1 MILRG
6 YDDGMRI
13 ELVGGMGI
21 GKTTLCN
28 VLTEIGYNCILE
40 DLGENPFL
48 AKMYDDPDGFRFP
61 SQMWFVLSKYAE
73 LQAELKSNEINV
85 IDQSVLNVRA
95 YTNLLFKNSTD
106 TKAMGIINQLF
117 DYIDDKFGVPDLQIY
132 LKASPEIQM
141 KRIRARGRDY
151 ELDVDIKYLTDLKHE
166 IESLIE
172 QGRAQ
177 GHQIIEIDTDDIF
190 LADHHVFAAQLAQDI
205 ASRLQF
211 CINPIMIKTPTLRE
225 GTADEAIHGEVIINH
240 MDCRAS
246 VGRSQ

>member
-1 MILRG
+1 
-6 YDDGMRI
+6 MRI

-28 VLTEIGYNCILE
+28 VLSDVGYNCILE

-61 SQMWFVLSKYAE
+61 SQMWFILSKYAE
-73 LQAELKSNEINV
+73 LQAELKASEINV

-95 YTNLLFKNSTD
+95 YTNLLFRGNKHE
-106 TKAMGIINQLF
+106 KEWELINGLF

-141 KRIRARGRDY
+141 KRIHTRNRDY
-151 ELDVDIKYLTDLKHE
+151 ELDVDIKYLTNLKDE
-166 IESLIE
+166 IEALIE
-172 QGRAQ
+172 QGKAQ

-190 LADHHVFAAQLAQDI
+190 LSDHHVFASQLADDI
-205 ASRLQF
+205 AKRLKF
-211 CINPIMIKTPTLRE
+211 CINPSTQNKEESIKDYART
-225 GTADEAIHGEVIINH
+225 
-240 MDCRAS
+240 
-246 VGRSQ
+246 

>member
-1 MILRG
+1 
-6 YDDGMRI
+6 MRI

-40 DLGENPFL
+40 NLGENPFL

-61 SQMWFVLSKYAE
+61 SQMWFILSKYAE

-95 YTNLLFKNSTD
+95 YTNLLFRDKKHD
-106 TKAMGIINQLF
+106 KEWALIEGLF
-117 DYIDDKFGVPDLQIY
+117 DYIEDKFGVPDLQIY

-141 KRIRARGRDY
+141 KRIHARNRDY
-151 ELDVDIKYLTDLKHE
+151 ELDVDIDYLTNLKNE

-172 QGRAQ
+172 KDRHR
-177 GHQIIEIDTDDIF
+177 GHHIIEIDTDDIF
-190 LADHHVFAAQLAQDI
+190 LSEHHIFAAQLAQDV
-205 ASRLQF
+205 AKRLKF
-211 CINPIMIKTPTLRE
+211 CINPVTKNKVAESIKHY
-225 GTADEAIHGEVIINH
+225 G
-240 MDCRAS
+240 
-246 VGRSQ
+246 